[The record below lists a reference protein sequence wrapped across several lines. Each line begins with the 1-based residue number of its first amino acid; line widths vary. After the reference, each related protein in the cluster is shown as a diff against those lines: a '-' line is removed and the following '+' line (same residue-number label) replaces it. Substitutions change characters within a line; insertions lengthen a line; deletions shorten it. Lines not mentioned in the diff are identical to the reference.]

1 MSIEMEMVKEHQ
13 RAIELIQDLI
23 SMGMRSDS
31 SEERIKTFRKLDKY
45 IHANMFKEIKKCG
58 YCEEDFLAGYKQT
71 LYCNEVCKDLK
82 ALERRNSDP
91 LMSQHYKI
99 YKKKHNIMERNI
111 HSPKAIKEWEGWR
124 DKSKIMKARYKEGGI
139 SKEEFKAWLD
149 NE

>member
-58 YCEEDFLAGYKQT
+58 YCEEDFLA
-71 LYCNEVCKDLK
+71 
-82 ALERRNSDP
+82 
-91 LMSQHYKI
+91 
-99 YKKKHNIMERNI
+99 
-111 HSPKAIKEWEGWR
+111 
-124 DKSKIMKARYKEGGI
+124 RYKEGGI